1 MLVIG
6 WQSLSQ
12 RKRIEI
18 MYNTPAHHI
27 TSGAAPVTMPWQ
39 NLSGGNAHEC
49 KVRTHEALFCEGD
62 DAEFLYEVVE
72 GVMCNYRILMDGR
85 RQIISFAYP
94 GDLIGLGQTDCY
106 RYSCEAVCSA
116 KVRSISKGALMR
128 DAQGQADLGHRL
140 FEIATNELASMQEH
154 QLLLGRK
161 SALEKLASFLL
172 VLARRSGDEG
182 ASFKLPMT
190 RTDIADYLGLT
201 IETVSRNMTKLKLS
215 GVIDLPQTTTVRVC
229 DMLKLEELAEG
240 DDCTF

>member
-1 MLVIG
+1 
-6 WQSLSQ
+6 
-12 RKRIEI
+12 
-18 MYNTPAHHI
+18 MYNTPARHI
-27 TSGAAPVTMPWQ
+27 TSRATPVTMPWQ

-94 GDLIGLGQTDCY
+94 GDLIGLGQAECY

-128 DAQGQADLGHRL
+128 DAQGHADLGHRL
-140 FEIATNELASMQEH
+140 FEIATAELASMQEH

-161 SALEKLASFLL
+161 SAIEKLASFLL
-172 VLARRSGDEG
+172 VLAHRAREQDDQE
-182 ASFKLPMT
+182 ASFKLSMT

-201 IETVSRNMTKLKLS
+201 IETVSRNITKLKVS
-215 GVIDLPQTTTVRVC
+215 GVIDLPQTTTVRVR
-229 DMLKLEELAEG
+229 DMNRLEELAEG
-240 DDCTF
+240 DDCSF

>member
-1 MLVIG
+1 
-6 WQSLSQ
+6 
-12 RKRIEI
+12 

-27 TSGAAPVTMPWQ
+27 TSSASPVAMPWE
-39 NLSGGNAHEC
+39 NLSGSNAHEC
-49 KVRTHEALFCEGD
+49 KVQAHEALFCEGD

-94 GDLIGLGQTDCY
+94 GDVIGLGQTETY
-106 RYSCEAVCSA
+106 RYSCEAVCGS

-128 DAQGQADLGHRL
+128 DALGHADLGHRL
-140 FEIATNELASMQEH
+140 FEIATSELASMQEH

-161 SALEKLASFLL
+161 SAVEKLASFLL
-172 VLARRSGDEG
+172 VLARKACREDDKE
-182 ASFKLPMT
+182 ASFKVPMT

-201 IETVSRNMTKLKLS
+201 IETVSRSMTKLKLS
-215 GVIDLPQTTTVRVC
+215 GVIDLPQTTTVRVR
-229 DMLKLEELAEG
+229 DMLRLEELAEG